1 MIVASQDTRWQTT
14 FRHIGVHVQFSVGGV
29 SEMGDD
35 DDTRRDAMV
44 RQPFNSSSRLS
55 GSMRKLGA
63 CAAVALLVPGGSIIA
78 FVMWASQHRG
88 WFTPRAWRAVFTLLA
103 LGTGLIVPG

>member
-1 MIVASQDTRWQTT
+1 
-14 FRHIGVHVQFSVGGV
+14 
-29 SEMGDD
+29 
-35 DDTRRDAMV
+35 
-44 RQPFNSSSRLS
+44 
-55 GSMRKLGA
+55 MRKLGA

>member
-1 MIVASQDTRWQTT
+1 M
-14 FRHIGVHVQFSVGGV
+14 QFSVVGV
-29 SEMGDD
+29 SEMA
-35 DDTRRDAMV
+35 DDTRKDAMV
-44 RQPFNSSSRLS
+44 RQPFNSSARLS

-63 CAAVALLVPGGSIIA
+63 YAVVALLVPGGSIVA
-78 FVMWASQHRG
+78 FVMWASQHRS

>member
-1 MIVASQDTRWQTT
+1 
-14 FRHIGVHVQFSVGGV
+14 VQFSVGGV
-29 SEMGDD
+29 SEMVG
-35 DDTRRDAMV
+35 DTRKDAMV
-44 RQPFNSSSRLS
+44 RQPFNSSARLS

-63 CAAVALLVPGGSIIA
+63 YAAVALLVPGGSIIA

-88 WFTPRAWRAVFTLLA
+88 LFTPRAWRAVFTLLA

>member
-1 MIVASQDTRWQTT
+1 
-14 FRHIGVHVQFSVGGV
+14 
-29 SEMGDD
+29 
-35 DDTRRDAMV
+35 
-44 RQPFNSSSRLS
+44 
-55 GSMRKLGA
+55 MRKLGA

-78 FVMWASQHRG
+78 FVMWASQQHRG